1 MTNQIEVYRSA
12 LGEKRRILRELQAR
26 RVVARAGPNIRQ
38 PEIDDRLIANV
49 EADIL
54 ELEAGIKRL
63 GGNPESI

>member
-26 RVVARAGPNIRQ
+26 RVVAHAVPSIRQ
-38 PEIDDRLIANV
+38 PEINDRLIANV